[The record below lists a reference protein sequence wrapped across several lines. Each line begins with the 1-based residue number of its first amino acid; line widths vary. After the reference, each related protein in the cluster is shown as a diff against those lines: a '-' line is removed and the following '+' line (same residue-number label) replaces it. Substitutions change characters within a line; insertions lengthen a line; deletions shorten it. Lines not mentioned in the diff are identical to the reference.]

1 MDLHVFA
8 ERMVELIPQLMRGM
22 SRHEHNS
29 FTRGEIT
36 LPMLSAM
43 ECLAHQGACPMH
55 SIAQLLDISRPAA
68 TGLINRLISQQA
80 ARREH
85 DAKDRRIVR
94 VTLTPKGRKMLTD
107 IWRQK
112 KRTLIDVFGQI
123 APAQRTQYLQ
133 TLEQVVS
140 ILAARSKK
148 QKATRQK

>member
-1 MDLHVFA
+1 MDLQLFA

-43 ECLAHQGACPMH
+43 ECLMRHGPCPMH
-55 SIAQLLDISRPAA
+55 EIARFLDISRPGAS
-68 TGLINRLISQQA
+68 GLINRLIAQQV

-85 DAKDRRIVR
+85 DVKDRRIVR
-94 VTLTPKGRKMLTD
+94 VTLTPKGRKMLAD
-107 IWRQK
+107 IWGQK
-112 KRTLIDVFGQI
+112 KKTLVSVFGQI

-133 TLEQVVS
+133 TLEQVVG
-140 ILAARSKK
+140 ILSTQSK
-148 QKATRQK
+148 QTTPSRR

>member
-1 MDLHVFA
+1 MDLQLFA

-43 ECLAHQGACPMH
+43 ECLARSGACPMH
-55 SIAQLLDISRPAA
+55 EVAQFLDISRPSA
-68 TGLINRLISQQA
+68 TALINRLLAQQL

-94 VTLTPKGRKMLTD
+94 VTLSPKGRKVLTD
-107 IWRQK
+107 IWSQK

-133 TLEQVVS
+133 TLEQVVG
-140 ILAARSKK
+140 ILAAQSKPSI
-148 QKATRQK
+148 ATRKK

>member
-1 MDLHVFA
+1 MKTIDLQRFA
-8 ERMVELIPQLMRGM
+8 ERMVALIPQLMRGM

-43 ECLAHQGACPMH
+43 ECLAQRGACPMH
-55 SIAQLLDISRPAA
+55 EVAQFLDISRPAA
-68 TGLINRLISQQA
+68 TGFISRLIRQQTVQ
-80 ARREH
+80 REH

-94 VTLTPKGRKMLTD
+94 VTLTAKGRKMLKD
-107 IWRQK
+107 IWGQK

-133 TLEQVVS
+133 TLEQVVG
-140 ILAARSKK
+140 ILAKQSKK
-148 QKATRQK
+148 P

>member
-1 MDLHVFA
+1 MDLQVFA

-43 ECLAHQGACPMH
+43 ECLARRGASPMH
-55 SIAQLLDISRPAA
+55 SIAQFLDISRPAA
-68 TGLINRLISQQA
+68 TGLINRLIGLQV

-85 DAKDRRIVR
+85 DANDRRIVR
-94 VTLTPKGRKMLTD
+94 VTLTAKGRKMLTD
-107 IWRQK
+107 IWGQK

-123 APAQRTQYLQ
+123 APAQRAQYLQ
-133 TLEQVVS
+133 TLEQVVG
-140 ILAARSKK
+140 ILQARSSPTKN
-148 QKATRQK
+148 ARR

>member
-1 MDLHVFA
+1 MDLQRFA
-8 ERMVELIPQLMRGM
+8 ERMVEVIPVLMRGM

-43 ECLAHQGACPMH
+43 ECLTRSGACPMH
-55 SIAQLLDISRPAA
+55 EIARFLDISRPAA
-68 TGLINRLISQQA
+68 TGLIKRLISQQL

-94 VTLTPKGRKMLTD
+94 VTLTPKGRKTLAD
-107 IWRQK
+107 IWGQK
-112 KRTLIDVFGQI
+112 KRTLINVFGQI

-140 ILAARSKK
+140 ILSSQSKRPI
-148 QKATRQK
+148 ATRQK

>member
-1 MDLHVFA
+1 MDLQVFA
-8 ERMVELIPQLMRGM
+8 GRMVELIPQLMRGM

-29 FTRGEIT
+29 FTRGEIS

-43 ECLAHQGACPMH
+43 ECLARCGARPMH
-55 SIAQLLDISRPAA
+55 EIAQFLDISRPAA
-68 TGLINRLISQQA
+68 TGLINRLIGLQA

-107 IWRQK
+107 IWGQK

-123 APAQRTQYLQ
+123 APLQRTQYLQ

-140 ILAARSKK
+140 ILAARSNKPT
-148 QKATRQK
+148 AAR

>member
-1 MDLHVFA
+1 MDLRVFA

-43 ECLAHQGACPMH
+43 ECLARNGPCPMH
-55 SIAQLLDISRPAA
+55 SIAQFLDISRPAA
-68 TGLINRLISQQA
+68 TGLINRLFDQQL

-94 VTLTPKGRKMLTD
+94 VTLSPKGRKMLTG
-107 IWRQK
+107 IWGQK
-112 KRTLIDVFGQI
+112 KRTLTHVFGQI
-123 APAQRTQYLQ
+123 APPQRAQYLQ

-140 ILAARSKK
+140 ILAAQSKK
-148 QKATRQK
+148 PAALHRK